1 MADTQRFHSLA
12 GEFEL
17 LALALDES
25 QDPEQREDLL
35 TRMKA
40 MLDELDERILQE
52 ATPSD
57 NPAPTCRAAY

>member
-1 MADTQRFHSLA
+1 MAEIRRFHSLV

-25 QDPEQREDLL
+25 QDPEQRVDLL
-35 TRMKA
+35 ARMKA

-52 ATPSD
+52 ATP
-57 NPAPTCRAAY
+57 PAEFR